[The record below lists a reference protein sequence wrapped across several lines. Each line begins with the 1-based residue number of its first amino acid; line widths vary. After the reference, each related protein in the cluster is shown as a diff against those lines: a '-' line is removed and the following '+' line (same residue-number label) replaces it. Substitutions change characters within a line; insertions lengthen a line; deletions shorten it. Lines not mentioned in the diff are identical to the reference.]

1 MMSETREGWVDPV
14 NIWKRQ
20 MLGHFVRI
28 REVLPMDDLEIM
40 QDIRVEVNGK
50 LRGRYDNIE
59 VMTMHMASLIE
70 ELDAVNEQLAKL
82 REAASKAESWLNA
95 AIRDGSI
102 PDENDNNLA
111 LGVAVVLSNALTESE
126 GDDE

>member
-1 MMSETREGWVDPV
+1 MSERKKTDKLLHENVDCRILW
-14 NIWKRQ
+14 NEQ
-20 MLGHFVRI
+20 HQLGIDVGGNVKFADPHLWHALKQTV
-28 REVLPMDDLEIM
+28 
-40 QDIRVEVNGK
+40 
-50 LRGRYDNIE
+50 GR
-59 VMTMHMASLIE
+59 TKSA
-70 ELDAVNEQLAKL
+70 LDAYARRCFELESQLAKL

>member
-1 MMSETREGWVDPV
+1 MSETREGWVDPV

-50 LRGRYDNIE
+50 LRGRYANIE

-82 REAASKAESWLNA
+82 REA
-95 AIRDGSI
+95 IRTLYDYVDLPNS
-102 PDENDNNLA
+102 DYC
-111 LGVAVVLSNALTESE
+111 SNEVIEAYELFKNVYFRTGSE